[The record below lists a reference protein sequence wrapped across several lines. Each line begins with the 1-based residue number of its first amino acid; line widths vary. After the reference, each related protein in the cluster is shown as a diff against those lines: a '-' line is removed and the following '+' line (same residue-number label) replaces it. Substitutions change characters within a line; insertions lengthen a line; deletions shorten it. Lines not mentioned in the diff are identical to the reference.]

1 MDKGEETS
9 PLFEKKMNILLTETS
24 ALSVGCNLLSEIKL
38 NYDLLPS
45 DERYLLYSYV
55 AKAKDNGFFGWYLF
69 EDIHSFRAW
78 SSIAAYLMFI
88 DSKDQQTDSMLEVL
102 CFALLGKN
110 KYLIDLVLNY
120 DYRFLDDS
128 FLVSVYD
135 KGESFHLHKF
145 ALLQQWTAL
154 QDYIHL
160 LEKSYSE
167 GRYKNA
173 MTDSVIST
181 PFELK
186 MEMDFYTALLAKDQK
201 AMQSVID
208 ALAKLHKANQ
218 LSSNVSERDQ
228 YLFSST
234 SFLLNTVAIKNGF
247 ALDVSENVVPN
258 AWLDNVD
265 YDIQQTP
272 WRMMIEL
279 QESYSFFEHSNINID
294 YSSSKEPKVLE
305 NVWIVLRL
313 SQLLNFDS
321 QNSDLTWTHVL
332 ENNDINPSVISSL
345 AASLYSIDKNADVLK
360 FVAVGIKNHWRNK
373 VTAMSIYDNLA
384 WSNVVCGQIWLPI
397 LGNKKSI
404 IQSISTF
411 PNVDEDSLPY
421 RDRKSH
427 QTFLEERSK
436 VGSKVHRFWLFQL
449 ALANDFDTLKSH
461 AEQVLESNVT
471 KEARTEAEFFVSFLY
486 GKTVEMTA
494 SINQMLVEYETGRR
508 RNNDFGMS
516 NFIAVDALVCSLV
529 AKQNGFVIDIQ
540 SPYVPQALL
549 EPGQPSDVS
558 ELIVHDKILGGVK
571 KAINELKASF
581 DVC

>member
-1 MDKGEETS
+1 
-9 PLFEKKMNILLTETS
+9 MNILLAETS
-24 ALSVGCNLLSEIKL
+24 ALAVAAKLRSEIIL
-38 NYDLLPS
+38 NYDSLPS

-55 AKAKDNGFFGWYLF
+55 ANAKNNGFFGWYLY

-110 KYLIDLVLNY
+110 KDLIDLVLNY

-154 QDYIHL
+154 QDYIQL

-167 GRYKNA
+167 GRYKNVV
-173 MTDSVIST
+173 TESVISI
-181 PFELK
+181 PFDLK

-201 AMQSVID
+201 AMQTVID
-208 ALAKLHKANQ
+208 ALSKLQKANQ
-218 LSSNVSERDQ
+218 LSSNVSERKQ

-247 ALDVSENVVPN
+247 ALDVSEDVVPN

-265 YDIQQTP
+265 YDIQPTP

-305 NVWIVLRL
+305 NIWIVLRL
-313 SQLLNFDS
+313 SQLLNLDS
-321 QNSDLTWTHVL
+321 QKSDLTWTHVL
-332 ENNDINPSVISSL
+332 KNRDINPSVISSF
-345 AASLYSIDKNADVLK
+345 AASLYSIDKNVDVLK
-360 FVAVGIKNHWRNK
+360 FVAVGIKNHWRNR
-373 VTAMSIYDNLA
+373 VTAMAIYDNLA
-384 WSNVVCGQIWLPI
+384 WSDAVCGQIWLPI
-397 LGNKKSI
+397 LGNNKSI

-411 PNVDEDSLPY
+411 PNVDEDSLSY
-421 RDRKSH
+421 QDRKSH
-427 QTFLEERSK
+427 QMFLEDRLK
-436 VGSKVHRFWLFQL
+436 IGSKVHRFWLFQL
-449 ALANDFDTLKSH
+449 ALANDFDTLKIH

-471 KEARTEAEFFVSFLY
+471 KEAKTEAEFFVSLLG

-494 SINQMLVEYETGRR
+494 SINQMLVEYKTGRR
-508 RNNDFGMS
+508 SNNHFGMS

-549 EPGQPSDVS
+549 EPGQPSDVTG
-558 ELIVHDKILGGVK
+558 LITYEGVMDGVQEAVSRLKRYFDIL
-571 KAINELKASF
+571 
-581 DVC
+581 